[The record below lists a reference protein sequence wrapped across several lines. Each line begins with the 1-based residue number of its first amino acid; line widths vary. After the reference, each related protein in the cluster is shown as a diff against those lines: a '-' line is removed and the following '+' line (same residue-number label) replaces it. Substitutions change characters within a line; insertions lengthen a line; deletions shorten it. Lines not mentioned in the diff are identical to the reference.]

1 MLLKIELLKVVSYLY
16 VFIVK
21 YLLIV
26 MTKVERKVKRSKFYL
41 EEKYVKNRRICID
54 FVKLYLIVSM
64 IKY

>member
-26 MTKVERKVKRSKFYL
+26 MTKIEIKVKINKFYL
-41 EEKYVKNRRICID
+41 QEKYVKNRKFYID
-54 FVKLYLIVSM
+54 IMKLYVVVSM

>member
-41 EEKYVKNRRICID
+41 EEKCVKYRRIYID
-54 FVKLYLIVSM
+54 IVKLYVVVSM